1 MTNKKI
7 NSRTIGFIEEEMK
20 LNTLF
25 FLMAQYGGQSVI
37 PISKV
42 CKDYMNLTVEKF
54 KQKQLSGEID
64 IPVLRLGPN
73 SQKAALGIYIQDL
86 ATYID
91 NQRDKAITEL
101 KKLSATHS

>member
-1 MTNKKI
+1 MTNNRV
-7 NSRTIGFIEEEMK
+7 NSKTIGFVGEEMK

-25 FLMAQYGGQSVI
+25 FLMAQYGGQAVI

-42 CKDYMNLTVEKF
+42 CNDYMNLTVEKF

-64 IPVLRLGPN
+64 IPILRLGPN
-73 SQKAALGIYIQDL
+73 SQKAALGVYIQDL

-91 NQRDKAITEL
+91 TQRDKAIVEF
-101 KKLSATHS
+101 KKLSANHS